1 MRARAAFLLLLAA
14 PLARAGDPPPADP
27 IASAKKDF
35 QSIKSLSGP
44 ADPGAALP
52 TLDMKDL
59 GPSPGSR
66 PDAPA
71 PLVDPE
77 AALDP
82 SKKKAKEGTGN
93 WLVDAMDKKDD
104 RQRSPKGRDEGRKG
118 DDDLLRDGE
127 KSGDQAERDPQES
140 RDAREKTEE
149 SETPKA
155 AVNPLDSFM
164 AGWISTRDH
173 DLLLRA
179 KSEGAP
185 APDAGRAHAEAL
197 PDMESAQPSL
207 ADSMLPAP
215 EGTTWADS
223 RSAPNP
229 FLAVLDLDPAP
240 QVQFFSAPDPAG
252 LAPSPS
258 LASPSVSGADAR
270 SLDAGRTCIPDF
282 AQPSD
287 DDKYFK
293 QMKKF

>member
-1 MRARAAFLLLLAA
+1 MRATAAFLLLLAA
-14 PLARAGDPPPADP
+14 PLARAGEPPPADP

-35 QSIKSLSGP
+35 QSIKSLTGQS
-44 ADPGAALP
+44 DPGTALP

-71 PLVDPE
+71 PLADPE

-104 RQRSPKGRDEGRKG
+104 RQRPSKGRDEGRKG
-118 DDDLLRDGE
+118 DEDLLHDGE
-127 KSGDQAERDPQES
+127 KTGDQAERDPQES
-140 RDAREKTEE
+140 RESREKTEE

-155 AVNPLDSFM
+155 AMNPLDSFM

-173 DLLLRA
+173 DLLLPA
-179 KSEGAP
+179 KSEA
-185 APDAGRAHAEAL
+185 AADTGRARVEAL
-197 PDMESAQPSL
+197 PEMDSPQPGL
-207 ADSMLPAP
+207 ADSLLPSP
-215 EGTTWADS
+215 EGAAWADS
-223 RSAPNP
+223 KAAPNP
-229 FLAVLDLDPAP
+229 FLAVLDLEPAP
-240 QVQFFSAPDPAG
+240 QVQFFSAPADPAG
-252 LAPSPS
+252 LAPASP
-258 LASPSVSGADAR
+258 LASPSVSGSDPRA
-270 SLDAGRTCIPDF
+270 LDAGRTFIPEF

-287 DDKYFK
+287 DDKYFP